1 MAKRKGDEMSRIDDM
16 EGMRPVR
23 DPRVHFEIIFTNARY
38 AHNFW
43 LVACKALP
51 HLFFH
56 LEVSEDCAGLRLEA
70 HDSPPTM
77 AIKSMFECIVREGVD
92 ERGVYVSRASLN
104 GEVFCVTSKNLMKV
118 FQCTQLK
125 DAPLRLVKRHG
136 KDGIS
141 FESHTN
147 EDDVQTSFLLPFCAK
162 APSNVLQ
169 KLRAEG
175 IRIEMATHVLQKLAT
190 VATDIDATVLR
201 FELFSADT
209 VDDITRNKLSV
220 GFPGAE
226 ITGSYD
232 FILNKKT
239 RIVGG
244 VAEYEAVAVSTSDT
258 TVWTRVSAHSY
269 LSAKFKIFITSLK
282 CERCFVTLPTMD
294 AKSKNMVIV
303 ADSEGGKT
311 SHTIFV
317 SPQEDDDE

>member
-1 MAKRKGDEMSRIDDM
+1 MAKRKSDEMSLGDM
-16 EGMRPVR
+16 ESLRR
-23 DPRVHFEIIFTNARY
+23 DPRIHYEIIFTNARF

-56 LEVSEDCAGLRLEA
+56 LEVTDDYAGLRLEA

-92 ERGVYVSRASLN
+92 ETGASISRKALN

-147 EDDVQTSFLLPFCAK
+147 EDDVQTNFMLPFCAK
-162 APSNVLQ
+162 TSSNVLQ
-169 KLRAEG
+169 KLKADG
-175 IRIEMATHVLQKLAT
+175 IRIEMATHVLQKLAS
-190 VATDIDATVLR
+190 VASDIDAETLR
-201 FELFSADT
+201 FELFGAES
-209 VDDITRNKLSV
+209 VDDITRNKLCV

-226 ITGSYD
+226 ISGSYD

-244 VAEYEAVAVSTSDT
+244 VAEYEAVAVTANDNT
-258 TVWTRVSAHSY
+258 KWTRVSAHSY
-269 LSAKFKIFITSLK
+269 LSAKFKLFISSLK

-294 AKSKNMVIV
+294 AKSKNMVVV

-317 SPQEDDDE
+317 SPQEDGDE